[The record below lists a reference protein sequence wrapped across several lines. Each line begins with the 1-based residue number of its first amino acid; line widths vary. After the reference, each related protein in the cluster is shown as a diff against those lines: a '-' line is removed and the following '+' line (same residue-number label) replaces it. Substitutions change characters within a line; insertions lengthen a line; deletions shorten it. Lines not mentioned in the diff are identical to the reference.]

1 MITDARALRR
11 SFVPQELQH
20 RDGQISHLSAALR
33 PITRGLPGE
42 DVFIYGPSGVGKTTL
57 ARYVAEQLQAATFGS
72 RWGYVNCMSD
82 SSTNAVLQRLVRDTG
97 LAAHLST
104 DGTPASEFY
113 DQFREFD
120 GQVLVI
126 LDEVDCLEDESV
138 LHALYDLPNVTMVV
152 ITISEDNLLARCDSR
167 VQSRLRSM
175 TTVAL
180 EKYSLAQLVDILRA
194 RIRAGLAP
202 GVITSAAIAE
212 IADRAAGDAREAI
225 AILRQAVMVVD
236 SGPERKIT
244 VDVVRRV
251 EDDAREEIRRDRVD
265 DLGTHK
271 RLLYDI
277 IEAAGEIGATELRG
291 TYEQRCS
298 EPKAA
303 STRRRYLASLEEKYE
318 LIASRGNGKGKVF
331 CVTEP

>member
-1 MITDARALRR
+1 MITDARALQR

-20 RDGQISHLSAALR
+20 RDGQISYLSAALR
-33 PITRGLPGE
+33 PITRGSPGE
-42 DVFIYGPSGVGKTTL
+42 HTFIYGPSGSGKTTL
-57 ARYVAEQLQAATFGS
+57 AKYVAEQLQAAAFGF

-82 SSTNAVLQRLVRDTG
+82 SSINAVLQRLVRDAG

-138 LHALYDLPNVTMVV
+138 LHALYDLENVTMVV
-152 ITISEDNLLARCDSR
+152 ITISEDNLLVRCDSR

-180 EKYSLAQLVDILRA
+180 EKYSHAQLVDILRA

-236 SGPERKIT
+236 SSQEREIT

-277 IEAAGEIGATELRG
+277 IEAAGEIGATELRE

-298 EPKAA
+298 EPKAG
-303 STRRRYLASLEEKYE
+303 STRRRYLASLEDKYE
-318 LIASRGNGKGKVF
+318 LISSSGNGKGRVYR
-331 CVTEP
+331 VTEP

>member
-11 SFVPQELQH
+11 SFVPSELEH
-20 RDGQISHLSAALR
+20 RDGQISHLTAALR
-33 PITRGLPGE
+33 PITHESPGE
-42 DVFIYGPSGVGKTTL
+42 HTFIYGPSGSGKTTL
-57 ARYVAEQLQAATFGS
+57 AKYVAERLERQAVNF

-82 SSTNAVLQRLVRDTG
+82 SSTNAVLQRLVRTAG

-104 DGTPASEFY
+104 DGTPSSEFY

-126 LDEVDCLEDESV
+126 LDEVDCLEDETV
-138 LHALYDLPNVTMVV
+138 VHALYDVPNVTMIV
-152 ITISEDNLLARCDSR
+152 ITIDEDDLLARTDSR

-180 EKYSLAQLVDILRA
+180 EKYSHAQLVDILRA

-212 IADRAAGDAREAI
+212 IADAAAGDAREAI
-225 AILRQAVMVVD
+225 AILRQAATVVD
-236 SGPERKIT
+236 SSDEREIT
-244 VDVVRRV
+244 VDVVGRV

-277 IEAAGEIGATELRG
+277 IEAAGEIGATELRE

-298 EPKAA
+298 EPKGN
-303 STRRRYLASLEEKYE
+303 STRRRYLGSLEDKYE
-318 LIASRGNGKGKVF
+318 LIATDGCGRGKVYR
-331 CVTEP
+331 VTEP

>member
-1 MITDARALRR
+1 MITDARALQR

-20 RDGQISHLSAALR
+20 RDGQISYLSAALK
-33 PITRGLPGE
+33 PITQNSPGE
-42 DVFIYGPSGVGKTTL
+42 HVFIHGPSGAGKTTL
-57 ARYVAEQLQAATFGS
+57 ARHVAERLEATAFGF

-113 DQFREFD
+113 DQFRTYD
-120 GQVLVI
+120 GQLLVI

-138 LHALYDLPNVTMVV
+138 LHALYDMPNVTMVV
-152 ITISEDNLLARCDSR
+152 ITIGEDNMLARCDSR
-167 VQSRLRSM
+167 VRSRLQSM

-180 EKYSLAQLVDILRA
+180 EKYTLAQLVDILRA

-225 AILRQAVMVVD
+225 AMLRQAVMVVD
-236 SGPERKIT
+236 SSPEPKIT
-244 VDVVRRV
+244 VGVVHRV
-251 EDDAREEIRRDRVD
+251 EDDAREEIRCDRVD

-277 IEAAGEIGATELRG
+277 IDAAGKIGVTELRE

-298 EPKAA
+298 VPKAG

-318 LIASRGNGKGKVF
+318 LIASSGNG
-331 CVTEP
+331 